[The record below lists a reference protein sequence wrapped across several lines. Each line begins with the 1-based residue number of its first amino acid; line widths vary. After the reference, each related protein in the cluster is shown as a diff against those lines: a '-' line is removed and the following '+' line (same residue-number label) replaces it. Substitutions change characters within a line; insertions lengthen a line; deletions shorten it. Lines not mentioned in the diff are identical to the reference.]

1 MQSSSHAWCCLA
13 FRRSHESNCSS
24 HRLTLHWSAAPFHV
38 KGKKRGA
45 RIRNSRKAKR
55 GTEHQRAEEMRVEK
69 AGGPVSDS
77 METNDPPE
85 QEGIVQV
92 LPSTFSS
99 FCDARG
105 FHMQIALDAEACV
118 RAPCP
123 PDYRE
128 GGVFTPH
135 PFFSENCPSTPQLSA
150 RSLALQMTEAL
161 FESRGITLMNA
172 FLHTCTLKP
181 GKESKLVSVWLKQ
194 GTSALS
200 LSNSRLSSRSGS
212 LFRALSL
219 FHLLALLQI
228 PS

>member
-1 MQSSSHAWCCLA
+1 
-13 FRRSHESNCSS
+13 
-24 HRLTLHWSAAPFHV
+24 
-38 KGKKRGA
+38 
-45 RIRNSRKAKR
+45 
-55 GTEHQRAEEMRVEK
+55 MRVER

-99 FCDARG
+99 FCDARV

-128 GGVFTPH
+128 RGVFTPH
-135 PFFSENCPSTPQLSA
+135 PFFSENCPSTPRLSA
-150 RSLALQMTEAL
+150 PSLALQMTEAL
-161 FESRGITLMNA
+161 FESRGIMLMNA

-181 GKESKLVSVWLKQ
+181 GKLVSVWLNQ

-200 LSNSRLSSRSGS
+200 LSNPRLSSRSGS
-212 LFRALSL
+212 LFLARSL
-219 FHLLALLQI
+219 FHLFALLQI
-228 PS
+228 SQIHS

>member
-1 MQSSSHAWCCLA
+1 MEISERIEVIFPHSKHNLWPLKSLHYYVYI
-13 FRRSHESNCSS
+13 N
-24 HRLTLHWSAAPFHV
+24 TLIGLMVLSLLLLCKAVLMHGAVWLLDAAMKAIVPVTVWRYIGPSLLFTWRE
-38 KGKKRGA
+38 KKQEA

-135 PFFSENCPSTPQLSA
+135 PFFSENCPSTPQLS
-150 RSLALQMTEAL
+150 T
-161 FESRGITLMNA
+161 
-172 FLHTCTLKP
+172 H
-181 GKESKLVSVWLKQ
+181 
-194 GTSALS
+194 S
-200 LSNSRLSSRSGS
+200 LSKWRKPCL
-212 LFRALSL
+212 RAEELR
-219 FHLLALLQI
+219 
-228 PS
+228 